1 MSIYSQSKYYLSPN
15 HVAGTGLGVIS
26 TAWFLSSGSLYS
38 EKGNTEQVMLTKCDA
53 ACDNV

>member
-1 MSIYSQSKYYLSPN
+1 MSIYSQSKYYLGPN

-38 EKGNTEQVMLTKCDA
+38 EKGNTEQVMLTKCDG